1 VGRAFAA
8 CGEREYERYGVFDT
22 EVLVVFCDVDEKPLL
37 IAMSEGALFTT
48 PHYDG
53 HGSVLIRLKDIAGD
67 DLVEHLE
74 ESYLLKAPSS
84 LRGGLGRVS
93 TSWPAGRATR
103 WACRRRLVVI
113 AGAAKIVVGTSMVC
127 RTHVTCWPDL

>member
-1 VGRAFAA
+1 MTAFDDVKKLAGHLPEVTESTSYGTPSLKVRGKSF
-8 CGEREYERYGVFDT
+8 CRMWGEREYERYGVFDT

-84 LRGGLGRVS
+84 LRGGLGPR
-93 TSWPAGRATR
+93 
-103 WACRRRLVVI
+103 
-113 AGAAKIVVGTSMVC
+113 
-127 RTHVTCWPDL
+127 